1 MPRTA
6 AYGNPPRPGGFPGP
20 RREKTATRPMGWC
33 PSSVPVRAED
43 HRARRMGSPF
53 PHAAPVGGPM
63 GCGREGRTLPRT
75 VEAGKPSLPSRKDA
89 PQTGQAFRHS
99 ERSEEAAW
107 STYVYGGQR
116 PQGFPVTGSP
126 GGKRATGRT
135 PFPDKPR
142 QHSPFPMTEPRRNK
156 RPAYGGAPDAETA
169 ALGLSSQEPV
179 GGAPLTL
186 PCLRRQRDHGPRAA
200 CFRPYLAPSSPGSHC
215 SQSERV
221 RGPSPSHR

>member
-1 MPRTA
+1 MCMA
-6 AYGNPPRPGGFPGP
+6 
-20 RREKTATRPMGWC
+20 
-33 PSSVPVRAED
+33 
-43 HRARRMGSPF
+43 
-53 PHAAPVGGPM
+53 
-63 GCGREGRTLPRT
+63 
-75 VEAGKPSLPSRKDA
+75 
-89 PQTGQAFRHS
+89 
-99 ERSEEAAW
+99 
-107 STYVYGGQR
+107 
-116 PQGFPVTGSP
+116 VTGSP